1 MKTIKTLGTS
11 NEQTT
16 CCCCGK
22 SGLALTVV
30 LEINGEVTYFGRDC
44 AGAALTGKKSGTSA
58 KIASGRAAAV
68 DFVNRNLGKA
78 TLEKVLAVAYNRFGY
93 SVSLDGGKAVVA

>member
-22 SGLALTVV
+22 SGLVLTVV

-44 AGAALTGKKSGTSA
+44 AGAAIMGKKSAAFTKGVFA
-58 KIASGRAAAV
+58 RARAV